1 MYNIDRF
8 IKEKIGVIFNTKEE
22 MDIFHDDCISHMP
35 QIDCNTITF
44 RSRNLDNIYVV
55 GWDGPNDMTL
65 RLTGGKEEEEHEFLY
80 ERGWDVINIE
90 ELTTVNFPSKDSLME
105 FLGE

>member
-8 IKEKIGVIFNTKEE
+8 IKERIGIIFNTKEE
-22 MDIFHDDCISHMP
+22 MDIFRDDCTSHMP
-35 QIDCNTITF
+35 QIDCTTMAF
-44 RSRNLDNIYVV
+44 RTRNLDNIYVV
-55 GWDGPNDMTL
+55 GWDSPNDMIL
-65 RLTGGKEEEEHEFLY
+65 RLTGGKGESEREFLY

-90 ELTTVNFPSKDSLME
+90 ELITVNFPSKDSLME